1 MLAFGRGLAAQELDS
16 QQDGAIERERDGDD
30 RSRRKDGFEGVL
42 EEETQDAG
50 RDGADDQQPAEL
62 GVGVVGA
69 DLALRQRARRGRRR
83 SSPVAPEEA
92 EQDERR
98 RQMRQHE
105 ERQEGIAA
113 PVDRPVQDRRDE
125 DRVPEA
131 RNREQLG
138 DPLQRAE
145 DDACR

>member
-1 MLAFGRGLAAQELDS
+1 MLAFGRCLAAQELDS

-30 RSRRKDGFEGVL
+30 QSRRKDGFEGVL
-42 EEETQDAG
+42 EEETQHAG

-69 DLALRQRARRGRRR
+69 DLALCQRAGEAAGDLQ
-83 SSPVAPEEA
+83 PVAPKEA

-98 RQMRQHE
+98 RQVRQHE
-105 ERQEGIAA
+105 ERQEGITA
-113 PVDRPVQDRRDE
+113 PVDRPVEDRRDE
-125 DRVPEA
+125 DRVPQT

-145 DDACR
+145 DDSL